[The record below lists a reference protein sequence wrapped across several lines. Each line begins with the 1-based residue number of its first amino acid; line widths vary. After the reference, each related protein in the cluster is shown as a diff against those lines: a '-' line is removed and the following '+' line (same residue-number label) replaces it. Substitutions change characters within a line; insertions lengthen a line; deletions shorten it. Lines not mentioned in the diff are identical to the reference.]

1 MSNSYNQEKLRVVLV
16 VPNFR
21 WCKWD
26 ENTLWHFIPYN
37 LCLLAAMVEGIC
49 EIAIIDAN
57 ATEISEVEFT
67 EALARLSPHVLG
79 ITVLMDQYAP
89 AGHYTAKIVK
99 EYNSEIKVI
108 MGGVYATMNSEQAM
122 SDPNV
127 DYIVIGEGEYV
138 FRDLLG
144 YFREKNPI
152 PQKGI
157 SYRLNGKIINGGHS
171 NFIEELD
178 ALPLPAYRLI
188 DFEKYA
194 NSAPRKSVDSPRK
207 FPYARIFSSRG
218 CPFGCVFCQVELISG
233 KMFRPRSARNV
244 LGEIQWLKE
253 KYGVKSLIFDDDN
266 MLIDRRRAVE
276 IFQGM
281 IARDLVMPW
290 SAIAVATFRL
300 DDELIELMRASGC
313 EYIDVAPESG
323 SQRVLKEII
332 GKPVNLEHAKSVV
345 AKAREEG
352 IYVAANFVI
361 GFPTET
367 WDEIRQTTRF
377 AEELNAN
384 YVKIFNAVPLLH
396 TRLWSLCQKEKC
408 FKKGFKQSDIW
419 WNAGQI
425 ETKDFSAGDLTILRA
440 YEWDRINFTS
450 AEKRQRTAEM
460 MGITEEELLEI
471 RRKTL
476 NRVSSLVQQ

>member
-1 MSNSYNQEKLRVVLV
+1 M
-16 VPNFR
+16 
-21 WCKWD
+21 
-26 ENTLWHFIPYN
+26 
-37 LCLLAAMVEGIC
+37 
-49 EIAIIDAN
+49 
-57 ATEISEVEFT
+57 EISEAEFT
-67 EALARLSPHVLG
+67 KALDRLNPHVVG

-89 AGHYTAKIVK
+89 AGHRTAKIVK
-99 EYNSEIKVI
+99 EYDSEIKVI

-144 YFREKNPI
+144 YFMGKNPI

-157 SYRLNGKIINGGHS
+157 SYRSNGEVINGGHS

-178 ALPLPAYRLI
+178 VLPLPAYHLI

-194 NSAPRKSVDSPRK
+194 DTASRRSVDSPRK

-218 CPFGCVFCQVELISG
+218 CPVGCVFCQVELISG
-233 KMFRPRSARNV
+233 KMFRPRSAQNV

-253 KYGVKSLIFDDDN
+253 KYGIKSLIFDDDN

-281 IARDLVMPW
+281 VDRNLAMPW
-290 SAIAVATFRL
+290 VAIAVATFRL
-300 DDELIELMRASGC
+300 DEELIELMRASGC
-313 EYIDVAPESG
+313 TYLDVAPESG
-323 SQRVLKEII
+323 CERVLKEII
-332 GKPVNLEHAKSVV
+332 KKPVNLEYAKRMV
-345 AKAREEG
+345 AKARKEG
-352 IYVAANFVI
+352 IYVTANFVI

-367 WDEIRQTTRF
+367 WDEIRQTIRF
-377 AEELNAN
+377 AEELDAD
-384 YVKIFNAVPLLH
+384 YVKVFNAVPLPQTKLEA
-396 TRLWSLCQKEKC
+396 LCQKEKS

-419 WNAGQI
+419 WNSGQI

-440 YEWDRINFTS
+440 YEWDRINFAS

>member
-1 MSNSYNQEKLRVVLV
+1 
-16 VPNFR
+16 
-21 WCKWD
+21 
-26 ENTLWHFIPYN
+26 
-37 LCLLAAMVEGIC
+37 MVEDIC

-57 ATEISEVEFT
+57 AMEMSEAEFT
-67 EALARLSPHVLG
+67 KALDRLNPHVVG

-108 MGGVYATMNSEQAM
+108 MGGVYATMNSDQAM

-127 DYIVIGEGEYV
+127 DYIVIGEGEHV
-138 FRDLLG
+138 FRGLLG
-144 YFREKNPI
+144 YFVGKNPI

-157 SYRLNGKIINGGHS
+157 SYRSNGKIINGGHS
-171 NFIEELD
+171 DFIKDLD
-178 ALPLPAYRLI
+178 ALPLPAYHLI

-194 NSAPRKSVDSPRK
+194 NSAPRKSVDSPRQ

-218 CPFGCVFCQVELISG
+218 CPFGCTFRQVGTISG
-233 KMFRPRSARNV
+233 RTFRPRSAQNV

-281 IARDLVMPW
+281 VDRNLVMPW

-396 TRLWSLCQKEKC
+396 TRLWSLCEKEKS

-419 WNAGQI
+419 WNSGQI

-440 YEWDRINFTS
+440 FEWDRINFTS

-460 MGITEEELLEI
+460 MDITEEELLEI